1 MAAKAKKTSAVTTKK
16 SIKTVT
22 PPAPVWKPAKAVV
35 PTVLKPAVVKAA
47 AAPAAVKPAVTPAA
61 PVVKAPA
68 SPVAPVV
75 RPAVVP
81 TPSAAKAVSAAE
93 RQKMVEVAAYVLAEK
108 NNFRGDAKTFW
119 LQAEQEVDAKLG
131 RK

>member
-1 MAAKAKKTSAVTTKK
+1 MAAKAKKTSAATTKK
-16 SIKTVT
+16 SIKTIT

-35 PTVLKPAVVKAA
+35 PTVAKHAVVKAA
-47 AAPAAVKPAVTPAA
+47 AAPAAVKPVVTPA
-61 PVVKAPA
+61 
-68 SPVAPVV
+68 APVV

-81 TPSAAKAVSAAE
+81 TPSAAKSVSAAE
-93 RQKMVEVAAYVLAEK
+93 RLKMVEIAAYVLAEK

-119 LQAEQEVDAKLG
+119 LQAEEEVDAKLG